1 MARHEN
7 RYFFIMA
14 ENYITRV
21 RQPVGQYASQT
32 YNCYNLLDGRVQVR
46 GVLDRLLRSKMYHKQ
61 LELVKKTST
70 LSSQY

>member
-1 MARHEN
+1 MARDEN

-32 YNCYNLLDGRVQVR
+32 YNCYNLLDGLVQV
-46 GVLDRLLRSKMYHKQ
+46 
-61 LELVKKTST
+61 
-70 LSSQY
+70 